1 MSLKDIT
8 TEYSQDPFIRAMVCL
23 SKTMTRSADEVYGQR
38 HESLLH
44 MWKVAVSIAE
54 DLRNQ
59 ESQVQQALGLRLD
72 ASIQSGSLGVRQ
84 TMFTTSKQATWE
96 LFWSTH

>member
-8 TEYSQDPFIRAMVCL
+8 TEYTQDSFIRALVCL
-23 SKTMTRSADEVYGQR
+23 SKTMTRSADEIYGQR
-38 HESLLH
+38 HGSLLQ
-44 MWKVAVSIAE
+44 MWKVAVSIVE

-59 ESQVQQALGLRLD
+59 ESRIQQILGLRLD

-84 TMFTTSKQATWE
+84 TIFTTSKQATW
-96 LFWSTH
+96 